1 MKKIFTLLLLSASFC
16 KLSAQGIDIL
26 QEDFNY
32 SPGTLTAASSAWT
45 AYSGA
50 GNAAIQVTSP
60 GLSYSGYSGANPA
73 TNKITIV
80 SQGGTASQEDVYR
93 DFGAKT
99 SGSLYISFLLN
110 LTDVSNLFPNSSATG
125 AYFVALLPSNSTS
138 NFVSRLSIRTA
149 ATAGKYN
156 LGIRPGSSSTVTW
169 GANELDPGT
178 TYLIVM
184 RYSFVSGAGNDAVD
198 VWINPSLVGTTPP
211 AATFSSNDWTS
222 STEQTDISRLV
233 VRQAGGAAA
242 STPSA
247 SIDGFRVGTDW
258 TNAPLPVSLLSFNA
272 SLNNKLV
279 NLDWSTANEVNAGAF
294 ELERSVNGK
303 DFSRISFVV
312 AKNGVQNSYNFV
324 DERAVAGTN
333 YYRLKMVD
341 KDGSF
346 KYSQIVSVKAKS
358 EGVAVFPNP
367 VKANLTVQHEVAVKG
382 ATISVVDFAG
392 KQVAAVNVQAGATQT
407 NLDASKFT
415 PGSYMIVFNNDG
427 VKLTKQFVKQ

>member
-1 MKKIFTLLLLSASFC
+1 MKKIFTLIIFSAITVC
-16 KLSAQGIDIL
+16 ASAQL
-26 QEDFNY
+26 LTEDFNY
-32 SPGTLTAASSAWT
+32 TAGDPLTSNNWTQIGTTATNPILVTTPGLTYTGYAN
-45 AYSGA
+45 SGV
-50 GNAAIQVTSP
+50 GNAATLTTS
-60 GLSYSGYSGANPA
+60 GQD
-73 TNKITIV
+73 I
-80 SQGGTASQEDVYR
+80 YR
-93 DFGAKT
+93 DA
-99 SGSLYISFLLN
+99 SGSISSGSIYVSFLLN
-110 LTDVSNLFPNSSATG
+110 ASSAQATG
-125 AYFVALLPSNSTS
+125 DYFFALLPTTSTS
-138 NFVSRLSIRTA
+138 NFTARTFIKSSG
-149 ATAGKYN
+149 AGYVLGVAKSTEAVAYGPTVLN
-156 LGIRPGSSSTVTW
+156 L
-169 GANELDPGT
+169 NT
-178 TYLIVM
+178 TYLVVVK
-184 RYSFVSGAGNDAVD
+184 YTFNTVSSTDDAISLYVFSSGIPTTEPITPEAG
-198 VWINPSLVGTTPP
+198 PQVGT
-211 AATFSSNDWTS
+211 AADAASLGRLALRQGS
-222 STEQTDISRLV
+222 STSA
-233 VRQAGGAAA
+233 AGV
-242 STPSA
+242 TV
-247 SIDGFRVGTDW
+247 DGFRVSSGW
-258 TNAPLPVSLLSFNA
+258 FNAPLPVSLLSFNA
-272 SLNNKLV
+272 ALNNKAV
-279 NLDWSTANEVNAGAF
+279 SLDWSTANEVNAGAF

-382 ATISVVDFAG
+382 ATIAVIDFAG